1 MMMTR
6 RVLRVLVEVEGLAFD
21 PDDANPYAETQA
33 ELEAILESNLQVI
46 SSMDAGDVV
55 TLRDTNGNRCG
66 KVEMEDFPGDDPL
79 LPHWT
84 RLSDLALDVEE
95 EFPVAAF
102 IEKATHPLY
111 RMGEDNNLVPV
122 EQPKRLPEPGGQKGP
137 AQEPKVTYNDEDA
150 ARAFDEG
157 ELAYPGEPSSHEH
170 IAKPDPGDPVIPPRP
185 RRGST
190 ITRETPDAQVPPPPG
205 DPGMTR

>member
-33 ELEAILESNLQVI
+33 ELEAILTSNLQVI

-66 KVEMEDFPGDDPL
+66 KVEMEDFPGDEPL
-79 LPHWT
+79 LPYWA
-84 RLSDLALDVEE
+84 RLSDLALEVDD
-95 EFPVAAF
+95 EFPVKAY
-102 IEKATHPLY
+102 IKDVVEKVAL
-111 RMGEDNNLVPV
+111 RGERKSVQYS
-122 EQPKRLPEPGGQKGP
+122 EIPEGSGQKTR
-137 AQEPKVTYNDEDA
+137 EPETKETFNEEA

-157 ELAYPGEPSSHEH
+157 ELALPGEPSSHEH
-170 IAKPDPGDPVIPPRP
+170 IAKPDPGDPMYSPRP